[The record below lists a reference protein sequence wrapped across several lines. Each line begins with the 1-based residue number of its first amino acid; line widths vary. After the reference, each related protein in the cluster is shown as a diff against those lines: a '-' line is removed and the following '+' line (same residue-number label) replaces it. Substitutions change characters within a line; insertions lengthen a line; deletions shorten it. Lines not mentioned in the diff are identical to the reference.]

1 MKDSRFNPITPI
13 ELPQLEVS
21 VSLLCHFE
29 NAKGYLDWEIGTHGV
44 RIEFKDERGHKKT
57 ATFLPE
63 VPLEQGWNKTETIDM
78 LLRKGGYRGNVT
90 NEVRERI
97 ILVRY
102 QSEKVSVG
110 YNEYI
115 RHRQRREGEN

>member
-1 MKDSRFNPITPI
+1 
-13 ELPQLEVS
+13 
-21 VSLLCHFE
+21 
-29 NAKGYLDWEIGTHGV
+29 
-44 RIEFKDERGHKKT
+44 
-57 ATFLPE
+57 
-63 VPLEQGWNKTETIDM
+63 M

-110 YNEYI
+110 YNGNE
-115 RHRQRREGEN
+115 